1 MFKKVYDEPNNFF
14 GMSPKLREYSFLNRW
29 FIYRR
34 RSYGPLSVALVGA
47 GGQPVAPPVTIELPV
62 APPVAGTR
70 GGRGGRGGAT
80 RGRGRGGATRGAK
93 A

>member
-29 FIYRR
+29 FIFRR

-47 GGQPVAPPVTIELPV
+47 GGQAASAAVPIVLPV
-62 APPVAGTR
+62 APPAAGTR
-70 GGRGGRGGAT
+70 GGRGGRGGT
-80 RGRGRGGATRGAK
+80 RGGRGAK
-93 A
+93 V